1 MNEQL
6 ISSLV
11 FLGGNSF
18 SNFSC
23 TQGQEGIFLNKVIC
37 CLYPRKQWFIH
48 RVLRFP
54 ICRRSP
60 FSIPEPYQGQ
70 LEVSHFETRPSSPT
84 IPLPSPLPHPM
95 GNSATVPSQLPP
107 YISGCPPPRWG
118 RAPPPGARQPGPCP
132 ASGWQG
138 RYTACLGG
146 ARESGHCQGTNWHA
160 CPCCRA
166 RSPAG

>member
-70 LEVSHFETRPSSPT
+70 LEASHFETRPSSPT
-84 IPLPSPLPHPM
+84 SAQVPGSPTRNPATSLLDQPHSP
-95 GNSATVPSQLPP
+95 GGRHQKQEKLQSCSLWNEDRKHIKLSK
-107 YISGCPPPRWG
+107 IS
-118 RAPPPGARQPGPCP
+118 
-132 ASGWQG
+132 
-138 RYTACLGG
+138 
-146 ARESGHCQGTNWHA
+146 
-160 CPCCRA
+160 
-166 RSPAG
+166 